1 MLCHLAAQ
9 RIGVD
14 RDLALAANRRRLP
27 AWTRLGSCSSVGCYH
42 HGRCMDARKYPAE
55 AGIRCERFAAND
67 ERTDS
72 LVRDKLF
79 GASGLRKVAAAEPL
93 VFTARR
99 RSERGLQAVDGA
111 PYPPPPPPEQVGINH
126 PGGHRCLRALSVA
139 PR

>member
-1 MLCHLAAQ
+1 
-9 RIGVD
+9 
-14 RDLALAANRRRLP
+14 
-27 AWTRLGSCSSVGCYH
+27 
-42 HGRCMDARKYPAE
+42 MDARKYPAE

-111 PYPPPPPPEQVGINH
+111 LHAQPATREHVGID
-126 PGGHRCLRALSVA
+126 HRGAHVCVGSLSVA
-139 PR
+139 R